1 MKTKEDIAQVLKT
14 IEETTAF
21 AKAEIPTTA
30 EFRDI
35 STFQRMRALAAET
48 ASNNQ
53 AAYTAFVESH
63 LGAIILKGSKAKQL
77 AFAEVAKKV
86 GSTLVFD
93 IDAFYEALT
102 LNAFYMMGGTGNLGV
117 DQVALVFTELRLKS
131 RNELDMKRMR
141 EPDFQWMFMH
151 SWQTNEAFAEG
162 IRKSVFL
169 TNGIQ
174 LTLKAILRH
183 AGTESLNN
191 PMPRTTVPL
200 VIIGMKDAEDELFH
214 EAFSHGYIVVD
225 VDAVEATDEVVTQTF
240 IELRDIIKT
249 KTTP

>member
-1 MKTKEDIAQVLKT
+1 MKTKEEIAQVLKT

-21 AKAEIPTTA
+21 AKAEIPTTS

-35 STFQRMRALAAET
+35 STYQRMKAMAAET
-48 ASNNQ
+48 ASTNQ
-53 AAYTAFVESH
+53 AAYVGFVESH
-63 LGAIILKGSKAKQL
+63 LGAIILKGDRTKQ
-77 AFAEVAKKV
+77 AIFADRAQKI
-86 GSTLVFD
+86 GNTLVFD
-93 IDAFYEALT
+93 TNAFYEKLT
-102 LNAFYMMGGTGNLGV
+102 ENAFFMMGGTGNLGV

-151 SWQTNEAFAEG
+151 SWQTNEMFAEG
-162 IRKSVFL
+162 IRKSIFG
-169 TNGIQ
+169 TNGID
-174 LTLKAILRH
+174 LTLKALLRH

-191 PMPRTTVPL
+191 PTPRTTVPIVL
-200 VIIGMKDAEDELFH
+200 IGIKDAEDELFH
-214 EAFSHGYIVVD
+214 QAFSHGYIVVD

-249 KTTP
+249 RTTP